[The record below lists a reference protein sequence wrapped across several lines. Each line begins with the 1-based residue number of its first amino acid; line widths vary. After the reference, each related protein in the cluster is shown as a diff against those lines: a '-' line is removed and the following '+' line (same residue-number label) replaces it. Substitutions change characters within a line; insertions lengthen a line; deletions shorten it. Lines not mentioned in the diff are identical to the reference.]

1 MALKVTELNSSDV
14 IRLFE
19 CWDLSEFVDL
29 VKEKDINGQKLLVS
43 RYI

>member
-19 CWDLSEFVDL
+19 YWDLSEFVDL